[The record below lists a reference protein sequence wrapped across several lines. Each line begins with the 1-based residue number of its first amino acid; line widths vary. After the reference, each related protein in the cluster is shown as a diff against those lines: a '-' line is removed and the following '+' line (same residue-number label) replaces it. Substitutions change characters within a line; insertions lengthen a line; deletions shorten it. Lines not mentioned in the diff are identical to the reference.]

1 MQDIYN
7 SNQEIHIDRGT
18 RKLVVRSRQDATPIL
33 EQNKIF
39 RNHIPEAQKGDFQ
52 RIAQIPVI
60 ALKLKTKERF
70 GHSNFYKLD
79 NEQQK
84 DLKFYEQEQNPSFV
98 NSLFE
103 WSDYTIDESS
113 AKWKKQAYNNSITG
127 MAYQMYHGKH
137 HKLY

>member
-1 MQDIYN
+1 MDDIYN
-7 SNQEIHIDRGT
+7 PNQDVHIDRGT
-18 RKLVVRSRQDATPIL
+18 RKLVVKSSQDTTPIL

-39 RNHIPEAQKGDFQ
+39 RNHIPEAQKGEFQ

-84 DLKFYEQEQNPSFV
+84 SLVREMV
-98 NSLFE
+98 NSNEYMYFR
-103 WSDYTIDESS
+103 
-113 AKWKKQAYNNSITG
+113 TG
-127 MAYQMYHGKH
+127 DKR
-137 HKLY
+137 L

>member
-1 MQDIYN
+1 MEDIYN
-7 SNQEIHIDRGT
+7 PNQQIHIDRGT
-18 RKLVVRSRQDATPIL
+18 RKLVVRSSQDTTPIL

-39 RNHIPEAQKGDFQ
+39 RNHVPEAQKGEFQ

-84 DLKFYEQEQNPSFV
+84 SLIREMV
-98 NSLFE
+98 NSNEYMYFR
-103 WSDYTIDESS
+103 
-113 AKWKKQAYNNSITG
+113 TG
-127 MAYQMYHGKH
+127 EKR
-137 HKLY
+137 L